1 MKKKLPQFKWL
12 AAMLLLVTA
21 MAMPKMAWAQVN
33 TSQPVNGDGTAA
45 NPYEIKTA
53 AELAWF
59 RDYVNEGNTTAC
71 ARLEAN
77 IDMSEVCHAADET
90 NGVAELSWEPI
101 SKYPNSWHGS
111 FDGNNKTISNLYINT
126 SDKYSGLF
134 GSISGGNIKSSIKDI
149 IFEEVNI
156 TSTARRSGVLA
167 GSAGNNDISGITV
180 NNGSINGYSYVGGI
194 VGRAMSS
201 TTISNCVNRI
211 SILGS
216 DYAIG
221 GIVGYVDKSSS
232 ITNCANYGNVNG
244 GRGVGGI
251 VGHSNGLTTLC
262 NVFSSGNVTF
272 SSDANGSGLVVGY
285 VTSTLT
291 ISGYVIYNS
300 DAKRYYNTTE
310 QEPVALGEVSSLATV
325 TGESNIKGL
334 SSDLLKSG
342 WGAWLLNGCQSEG
355 AWGQTINTDNYPVLN
370 GTQIYPKDASMKCT
384 YTDFSGTFT
393 NTSSEASTVSLT
405 HGNYTHYEHI
415 APTCVE
421 GRKEYY
427 ECNGCHKKFSDAA
440 MTEEIDNTVIERTY
454 AHHDFGNDYVCKNCN
469 ATMPLATLG
478 DADIVVEKTD
488 NYDSQ
493 YGYNLFK
500 YVADGTGTLYVK
512 SYGDADT
519 EGALWT
525 SVGGEVAS
533 SANNDDSSSSETDF
547 SLTFDVTQG
556 ETYIIGVRQKS
567 HEAIEGDYILRLR
580 GSWTETADRMDIEPF
595 VWTGEGTGASPY
607 ELTSAYQL
615 LWFAKLVNNGNTTA
629 CARLEAD
636 IDMSKVCHA
645 ADENNGVAEL
655 SWEPISKRS
664 NPWHGSFDGNNKT
677 ISNLYINTSAQCS
690 GLFGSIV
697 SGGNV
702 KSSIKDIIF
711 EKVNI
716 TSTADHS
723 GVLVGEAG
731 NTDIS
736 RITVNSGSINGTTEV
751 GGIVGY
757 ANETNITNCV
767 NRIPIVGSG
776 DIGGIIGYGVR
787 NTSVTNCANY
797 GDVKGNYYIGG
808 IVGYLVDITL
818 NNVFTSGN
826 IIYESTSPYCGLVAG
841 HVNEKLTIQGHVL
854 YNSDAKFFHDSAE
867 QTVQTIG
874 EKSTTATI
882 TEESNIVGLNSGNL
896 KTGEGAW
903 MLNGQQST
911 GAWGQ
916 QLGTDDYPVLSDY
929 KVIKAAKGDNDTYWA
944 TFSNLNSDVTLS
956 VPSARNLN
964 VYNATVSSGTMT
976 LTKRTDNQV
985 AKGEGVL
992 LKTDGEYVNAKA
1004 NETNNLTKA
1013 DYTDNNLMATPATE
1027 ETITADEGY
1036 TLYRLTY
1043 NNVSTMEGLG
1053 FYLGLV
1059 KDSDG
1064 NVISK
1069 DGSQLKATPGKAYLN
1084 VSTEAATKPANA
1096 APTRGFAFP
1105 GDDETTG
1112 IGEIVIEGDA
1122 GISGTANADGRI
1134 YNLQGQQ
1141 VTTPVKGLYIKN
1153 NKKVIIK

>member
-355 AWGQTINTDNYPVLN
+355 AWGQSINTDNYPVLN

-384 YTDFSGTFT
+384 YTDLSGTFT

-405 HGNYTHYEHI
+405 HDTYTHYEYI
-415 APTCVE
+415 APTCAE

-440 MTEEIDNTVIERTY
+440 MTVEIDNTVIERTN
-454 AHHDFGNDYVCKNCN
+454 AHHDFGDDYVCKNCN
-469 ATMPLATLG
+469 ATMPL
-478 DADIVVEKTD
+478 
-488 NYDSQ
+488 
-493 YGYNLFK
+493 
-500 YVADGTGTLYVK
+500 
-512 SYGDADT
+512 
-519 EGALWT
+519 
-525 SVGGEVAS
+525 
-533 SANNDDSSSSETDF
+533 
-547 SLTFDVTQG
+547 
-556 ETYIIGVRQKS
+556 
-567 HEAIEGDYILRLR
+567 
-580 GSWTETADRMDIEPF
+580 
-595 VWTGEGTGASPY
+595 
-607 ELTSAYQL
+607 
-615 LWFAKLVNNGNTTA
+615 
-629 CARLEAD
+629 
-636 IDMSKVCHA
+636 
-645 ADENNGVAEL
+645 
-655 SWEPISKRS
+655 
-664 NPWHGSFDGNNKT
+664 
-677 ISNLYINTSAQCS
+677 
-690 GLFGSIV
+690 
-697 SGGNV
+697 
-702 KSSIKDIIF
+702 
-711 EKVNI
+711 
-716 TSTADHS
+716 
-723 GVLVGEAG
+723 
-731 NTDIS
+731 
-736 RITVNSGSINGTTEV
+736 
-751 GGIVGY
+751 
-757 ANETNITNCV
+757 
-767 NRIPIVGSG
+767 
-776 DIGGIIGYGVR
+776 
-787 NTSVTNCANY
+787 
-797 GDVKGNYYIGG
+797 
-808 IVGYLVDITL
+808 
-818 NNVFTSGN
+818 
-826 IIYESTSPYCGLVAG
+826 
-841 HVNEKLTIQGHVL
+841 
-854 YNSDAKFFHDSAE
+854 
-867 QTVQTIG
+867 
-874 EKSTTATI
+874 
-882 TEESNIVGLNSGNL
+882 
-896 KTGEGAW
+896 
-903 MLNGQQST
+903 
-911 GAWGQ
+911 
-916 QLGTDDYPVLSDY
+916 
-929 KVIKAAKGDNDTYWA
+929 
-944 TFSNLNSDVTLS
+944 
-956 VPSARNLN
+956 
-964 VYNATVSSGTMT
+964 
-976 LTKRTDNQV
+976 
-985 AKGEGVL
+985 
-992 LKTDGEYVNAKA
+992 
-1004 NETNNLTKA
+1004 
-1013 DYTDNNLMATPATE
+1013 
-1027 ETITADEGY
+1027 
-1036 TLYRLTY
+1036 
-1043 NNVSTMEGLG
+1043 
-1053 FYLGLV
+1053 
-1059 KDSDG
+1059 
-1064 NVISK
+1064 
-1069 DGSQLKATPGKAYLN
+1069 
-1084 VSTEAATKPANA
+1084 
-1096 APTRGFAFP
+1096 
-1105 GDDETTG
+1105 
-1112 IGEIVIEGDA
+1112 
-1122 GISGTANADGRI
+1122 
-1134 YNLQGQQ
+1134 
-1141 VTTPVKGLYIKN
+1141 
-1153 NKKVIIK
+1153 